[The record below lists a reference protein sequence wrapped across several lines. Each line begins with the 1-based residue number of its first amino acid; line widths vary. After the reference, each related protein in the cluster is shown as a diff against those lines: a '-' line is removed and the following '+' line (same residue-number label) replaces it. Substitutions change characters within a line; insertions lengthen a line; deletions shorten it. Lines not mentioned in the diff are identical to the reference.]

1 MGLQWSKEKKL
12 KENTLLV
19 VNANMPP
26 AKSAESEELWNLFR
40 VHKEKIKQ
48 DGFSMKLNTYKG
60 NNNWQVNYWH
70 TIDANSFE
78 KNDEGKCLWQVEFE
92 RKCAKWKKMLIKLRE
107 LSAAA
112 EEDLMDNP
120 PDTSASQ
127 GDDMDNLTDDLDQV
141 SLTPAKPAAKSSKPS
156 AKPAAKAGARPAKPA
171 AASSAPAPKGARKPA
186 PVVIEASQEDFEDA
200 VDFND
205 IETD

>member
-48 DGFSMKLNTYKG
+48 DGFSMKLNNYKG

-78 KNDEGKCLWQVEFE
+78 RNDEGKCLWQVEFDK
-92 RKCAKWKKMLIKLRE
+92 KCGKWKKMLIKLRE

-120 PDTSASQ
+120 STAPEETNI
-127 GDDMDNLTDDLDQV
+127 DNLTDDLDNT
-141 SLTPAKPAAKSSKPS
+141 SLTPAKPAKPAAKGPAKPAAKSS
-156 AKPAAKAGARPAKPA
+156 AKPAAGGGPRAFKKPGAR
-171 AASSAPAPKGARKPA
+171 
-186 PVVIEASQEDFEDA
+186 VEIEANQEDFDNA